1 MHEERQRRIEE
12 FNNTLNFSN
21 VMFDVPVSRLNL
33 P

>member
-21 VMFDVPVSRLNL
+21 VMCDVPVSRLNL